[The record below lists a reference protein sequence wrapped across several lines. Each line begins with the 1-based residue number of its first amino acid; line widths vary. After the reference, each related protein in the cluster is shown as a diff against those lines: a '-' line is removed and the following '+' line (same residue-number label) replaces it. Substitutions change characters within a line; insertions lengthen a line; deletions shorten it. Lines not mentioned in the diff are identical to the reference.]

1 MRSSCNIFT
10 ITIGSLILSLLIFT
24 TGCAIFRGTGHAVQS
39 VGHGAGTMVEGI
51 GEGTEQA
58 VGGTGRAISG
68 AANETEQDLKKK
80 R

>member
-1 MRSSCNIFT
+1 MSSLYNIST
-10 ITIGSLILSLLIFT
+10 LRIGAVILSLAIFT

-39 VGHGAGTMVEGI
+39 VGQGAGTMVEGI
-51 GEGTEQA
+51 GECTEQA